1 MTRAVFL
8 AFLRAG
14 LLGFGGGAALAP
26 AMHREAVERYG
37 WVSDEAFGEILALS
51 NTLPGPAAP
60 QMAAVIGYQ
69 AAGMPGALAAVAA
82 LVLPMTLTVVVLIS
96 WIFAAV
102 GESAY
107 RLLLLKKATVGI
119 FPLVA
124 AMVGRLV
131 TSFFRKGGRE
141 LGAEKML
148 LLSAVTFLLIDDGT
162 YGPVEMPL
170 AINNA
175 YVILTMIYLA
185 MTNAAPWTKL
195 RKRLA
200 LFPAGLFLFSQSGLA
215 LKLGWVIPFPAKIAL
230 VLLLL
235 GLAVAA
241 LAATPPCDGNGDAL
255 PSTMGTTARDL
266 ARLWAVV
273 LPVGAGLVLLSPL
286 LRQGAFLGLMGGMV
300 FTGLM
305 TFGGGPVFIP
315 LAIDLLAGPRSP
327 VFLYSQERLMQ
338 YFAIINSLPS
348 PIVTKL
354 AAISGFDMIRDLAGV
369 GIADNG
375 VSTAV
380 TGLSPA
386 AVTVWAALGG
396 LLMVVVMVLP
406 GITNSLLAYASFDR
420 LKRSPAMQAMSLY
433 ILPVLIAIF
442 VSVLINFLRTSSST
456 IGTFPGRS
464 YTWGVGQT
472 ALLFA
477 VFWTLQRM
485 KRRIPDGAVIV
496 AAMIWG
502 LLVL

>member
-1 MTRAVFL
+1 
-8 AFLRAG
+8 
-14 LLGFGGGAALAP
+14 
-26 AMHREAVERYG
+26 
-37 WVSDEAFGEILALS
+37 
-51 NTLPGPAAP
+51 
-60 QMAAVIGYQ
+60 
-69 AAGMPGALAAVAA
+69 
-82 LVLPMTLTVVVLIS
+82 
-96 WIFAAV
+96 
-102 GESAY
+102 
-107 RLLLLKKATVGI
+107 
-119 FPLVA
+119 
-124 AMVGRLV
+124 
-131 TSFFRKGGRE
+131 
-141 LGAEKML
+141 
-148 LLSAVTFLLIDDGT
+148 
-162 YGPVEMPL
+162 
-170 AINNA
+170 
-175 YVILTMIYLA
+175 
-185 MTNAAPWTKL
+185 
-195 RKRLA
+195 
-200 LFPAGLFLFSQSGLA
+200 
-215 LKLGWVIPFPAKIAL
+215 
-230 VLLLL
+230 
-235 GLAVAA
+235 
-241 LAATPPCDGNGDAL
+241 
-255 PSTMGTTARDL
+255 
-266 ARLWAVV
+266 
-273 LPVGAGLVLLSPL
+273 
-286 LRQGAFLGLMGGMV
+286 
-300 FTGLM
+300 M

-464 YTWGVGQT
+464 YTWRVGQT